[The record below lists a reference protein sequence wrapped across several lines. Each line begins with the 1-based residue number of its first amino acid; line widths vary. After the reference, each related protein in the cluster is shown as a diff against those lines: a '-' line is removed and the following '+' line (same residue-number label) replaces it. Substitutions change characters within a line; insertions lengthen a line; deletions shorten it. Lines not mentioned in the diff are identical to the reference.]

1 MRAVRLK
8 IERVAPTNVPVLI
21 QGESGCGKDIIAR
34 LLHELSPIADGPM
47 IKVNC
52 PAIPVT
58 LIETE
63 LFGYDKGA
71 FTGAYTTKRGRVE
84 MAHGGTL
91 FLDEIGD
98 LEPTVQAKL
107 LQLLQ
112 DGTFLRVGGEEQRSV
127 DVRLVTATNRNLRS
141 FTDSGHF
148 RSDLFYRINA
158 ITIDLPPLRDRIED
172 LPVLVDYFLQ
182 HYSNR
187 FGAPAQ
193 PLSRELM
200 GLMSAYEWPG
210 NIRQLENLIRSH
222 VIIGSEES
230 ISAQLVPASRGTLST
245 EIDLEESVSLKE
257 ITRRATQDL
266 ERQIIVKVLQA
277 NNWNRKRTA
286 SWLQISYR
294 SLLYKL
300 REAGIPLLRRRRV
313 LDTTELVDPLEEE
326 DSDEFDDLPEDAAS
340 PIANKAHN

>member
-1 MRAVRLK
+1 MVRQK
-8 IERVAPTNVPVLI
+8 VERVAPTSVPVLI
-21 QGESGCGKDIIAR
+21 QGESGTGKDIIAR
-34 LLHELSPIADGPM
+34 ILHDLSPLAEGP
-47 IKVNC
+47 IVKVNC
-52 PAIPVT
+52 PAIPLT

-84 MAHGGTL
+84 MADGGTL

-98 LEPTVQAKL
+98 LDATVQAKL

-112 DGTFLRVGGEEQRSV
+112 DGTFIRVGGEEQRSV
-127 DVRLVTATNRNLRS
+127 DVRLITATNRNLRV
-141 FTDSGHF
+141 FTDSGQF
-148 RSDLFYRINA
+148 RLDLFYRINA
-158 ITIDLPPLRDRIED
+158 ITIDLPNLRDRIDD
-172 LPVLVDYFLQ
+172 LPELVDYFLDL
-182 HYSNR
+182 YSSR
-187 FGAPAQ
+187 FGTPVQ

-200 GLMSAYEWPG
+200 GLMRSYDWPG
-210 NIRQLENLIRSH
+210 NIRQLENIIRSH
-222 VIIGSEES
+222 VIIGNEEAL
-230 ISAQLVPASRGTLST
+230 SAQLVPSSRGTVST
-245 EIDLEESVSLKE
+245 EIDLDESVSLKE

-266 ERQIIVKVLQA
+266 ERQIILKVLQA

-300 REAGIPLLRRRRV
+300 REAGVPLLRRRRV
-313 LDTTELVDPLEEE
+313 LDTTEFVEGFEEDDEDLEGNFPDPL
-326 DSDEFDDLPEDAAS
+326 PKR